1 MHLTNYAVNKHSR
14 MYVIDDEIGSKRL
27 VFLNDILFFTFFRM
41 KSFEYRKIST
51 LNKWFKM
58 KDIDVDE
65 MWRKIDEIIIKT
77 ILAAYPI
84 LKHSYHTCFP
94 THDKTYACFELLGF
108 DVLLDWKLKPYLLEV
123 TIVH

>member
-1 MHLTNYAVNKHSR
+1 

-27 VFLNDILFFTFFRM
+27 VFLSDILFFTFFRM

>member
-1 MHLTNYAVNKHSR
+1 
-14 MYVIDDEIGSKRL
+14 
-27 VFLNDILFFTFFRM
+27 
-41 KSFEYRKIST
+41 
-51 LNKWFKM
+51 M

-123 TIVH
+123 TIGALKKIYVYICMHTYMHT

>member
-1 MHLTNYAVNKHSR
+1 
-14 MYVIDDEIGSKRL
+14 
-27 VFLNDILFFTFFRM
+27 M
-41 KSFEYRKIST
+41 KFFEYRKIST

-123 TIVH
+123 TIVY

>member
-1 MHLTNYAVNKHSR
+1 
-14 MYVIDDEIGSKRL
+14 
-27 VFLNDILFFTFFRM
+27 M

-123 TIVH
+123 TIVHYKYICTRRQSIFIRGRGNKYVIG

>member
-1 MHLTNYAVNKHSR
+1 M
-14 MYVIDDEIGSKRL
+14 DEL
-27 VFLNDILFFTFFRM
+27 
-41 KSFEYRKIST
+41 
-51 LNKWFKM
+51 
-58 KDIDVDE
+58 
-65 MWRKIDEIIIKT
+65 WRKIDEVIIKT

-123 TIVH
+123 KKLRNNNYILNGVNVQKAIAQTTG